1 MNKFPPNPSEAGQG
15 CNLFTFNGVPKSV
28 RTKRLNANCSRRGF
42 SAFTL
47 VELLTVVAIVAIL
60 AALLLPTLSFVKGRA
75 TGIQCLNNNRQLML
89 AWRMYVEDS
98 HDRLPS
104 AKGGPTTWMTG
115 NLDYNPNNPSNWDPR
130 ADIMRSPLWADCG
143 NNAAIFKC
151 PADPSVVL
159 VAGQARPRVRS
170 VSMLNWVGGRGDSNG
185 NPANMSWSNTRLGT
199 ISGEYRVYY
208 RMSDLMTPGSARVFV
223 FVEEPMD
230 QINDG
235 FFVTDM
241 LTYPNTTEDICD
253 YPAQYH
259 NGGANFSFADGHAQ
273 VRKWTTP
280 LLRAAP
286 VPNVVK
292 KYPTPL
298 SAFNPD
304 VYWLM
309 DHATR
314 MIP

>member
-1 MNKFPPNPSEAGQG
+1 LGRKW
-15 CNLFTFNGVPKSV
+15 FTVNGVPKIV
-28 RTKRLNANCSRRGF
+28 CAETLNANCSRRGL

-47 VELLTVVAIVAIL
+47 VELLTVIAIITIL
-60 AALLLPTLSFVKGRA
+60 AALLLPALSYVKGRA

-98 HDRLPS
+98 LDRFPS
-104 AKGGPTTWMTG
+104 AKGGPTAWMTG
-115 NLDYNPNNPSNWDPR
+115 NLDYNPNNSGNWDPR
-130 ADIMRSPLWADCG
+130 VDIMRSPLWTDCD

-170 VSMLNWVGGRGDSNG
+170 VSMLNWVGGRGDANG

-199 ISGEYRVYY
+199 TSGEYRVYY
-208 RMSDLMTPGSARVFV
+208 HMSDLMTPGPAQVFV

-230 QINDG
+230 RINDG

-241 LTYPNTTEDICD
+241 LTYPNKTEDICD

-273 VRKWTTP
+273 VQKWTTP
-280 LLRAAP
+280 LLRASP

-298 SAFNPD
+298 SAFNAD
-304 VYWLM
+304 VFWLM